1 MFINISTSE
10 TGDNKGSC
18 GTLVQYLEK
27 ENSLTNQHSVNHSEF
42 WFNGTRDDIKAFGVR
57 TAIDNNVFKLGKND
71 SKFFL
76 INISPSKKE
85 IAHLIET
92 YGEDLA
98 KQMLKEFATNIM
110 DQYAQN
116 FKRPGVDNHHD
127 LIWYGKLEN
136 YRYYKMDDP
145 QVKDGVKKR
154 GEQKEGLQMHIQ
166 IIVSRKDVTGKIK
179 LSPQNTSKG
188 TNDKHSAKLGQ
199 FDRRAFKLS
208 GEIVFD
214 QMFGFHRN
222 IGESF
227 SHANILK
234 NGSAQQKIAQY
245 RIEKMV
251 NSDNKNTPQG
261 ISSHVAQLSRDL
273 MKEGK
278 TVSQNLLTRVD
289 DLVNNKDLLMQSEFD
304 TQTMK
309 PTHDAMLAKNKRRNK
324 KRGLGR

>member
-1 MFINISTSE
+1 MFINITTSE

-18 GTLVQYLEK
+18 GALVQYLEK
-27 ENSLTNQHSVNHSEF
+27 ENRLANHSVNQSEF
-42 WFNGTRDDIKAFGVR
+42 WFNGARDDVKAFEVR
-57 TAIDNNVFKLGKND
+57 TAIDNNVFKLGSSD

-76 INISPSKKE
+76 INISPSRKE

-92 YGEDLA
+92 YGDDTA
-98 KQMLKEFATNIM
+98 KEKLKEFATSIM

-116 FKRPGVDNHHD
+116 FKRPGVESHRD

-136 YRYYKMDDP
+136 YRYYKMDDK
-145 QVKDGVKKR
+145 QVKDGSKKR
-154 GEQKEGLQMHIQ
+154 GEQKEGPQMHVQ
-166 IIVSRKDVTGKIK
+166 IIVSRKDATGKIK

-188 TNDKHSAKLGQ
+188 TNDKHSAKMGQ

-234 NGSAQQKIAQY
+234 NGSVQQKIAQH
-245 RIEKMV
+245 RLEKSS
-251 NSDNKNTPQG
+251 SDNKNTPQG
-261 ISSHVAQLSRDL
+261 MSSQVAQLSRDL
-273 MKEGK
+273 MMEGQK
-278 TVSQNLLTRVD
+278 VSQELLTRVD

-304 TQTMK
+304 TQAMK
-309 PTHDAMLAKNKRRNK
+309 PTHDAMLAKNKRRKK